1 MLDLNTL
8 SQLKDLKKQI
18 QDSIPR
24 GTGIVKGTNKRF
36 GFVIADN
43 DAQQYLLPQT
53 EMEKVL
59 PGDHIQYILEQ
70 GEKTEEKP
78 IAKIEKLL
86 KSDFS
91 HFIGSI
97 VTKKDQMYVVPD
109 HQQCNRWIFIPPKFR
124 KTLKEGDLVAA
135 KISQHP
141 YQHDGRVQAEIT
153 AYIGQP
159 TDPYIEHRY
168 AIVKEG
174 IEEKIWQADEL
185 QAVRQTAEALL
196 DATVPERTDFR
207 SSVFFTIDG
216 ASTQDLDDALTIETT
231 GDGWL
236 LHVAIADVSAFIDAN
251 SPLDKIAS
259 KQASSIYLPGQKI
272 PMLPDVLSSDICSL
286 KPNQNRL
293 ALVCHLTINNDGAI
307 TNTTYSEAVINSKA
321 KLSYDDVAQFL
332 EGKNSTI
339 NEAIKPCLQ
348 ELHKLALKRNEW
360 RKQNALLMDE
370 YVDYRYTLNDKGKI
384 IAIDKQE
391 RNKAQ
396 QLVEECMLACNEA
409 TAQYINAHQNNGL
422 YLAHNGFKPDQLSG
436 MEKLLNTYLPDFDK
450 TTANTLEGYKKLL
463 RIIDTLDC
471 DLALKEILRKKLV
484 KSEWKTEHS
493 PHFGLGFDAYTTF
506 TSPIR
511 KYSDLLVHRM
521 IKSIIHQQAALVINE
536 KTLTHLNDAIQAVR
550 NAQRDCEQ
558 ALKCQYLQQFKGQVF
573 NGEISMINHRV
584 IGVYL
589 PDFDIHGKIEVRS
602 LNIPFTFK
610 QDSLQLHSDT
620 MNFKLKQPVSVVIDN
635 IDEAQRNI
643 KLTLSENTGVVA

>member
-18 QDSIPR
+18 QDSVPR

-43 DAQQYLLPQT
+43 DSQQYLLPQT

-70 GEKTEEKP
+70 GDKTDEKP

-91 HFIGSI
+91 RFIGSI

-141 YQHDGRVQAEIT
+141 FQHEGRVQAEIT
-153 AYIGQP
+153 AFIGQP
-159 TDPYIEHRY
+159 ADPYIEHRY

-174 IEEKIWQADEL
+174 IEEKIWQPDEL
-185 QAVRQTAEALL
+185 QAVRQTAETLL
-196 DATVPERTDFR
+196 DATIPERSDYR
-207 SSVFFTIDG
+207 SSLFFTIDG
-216 ASTQDLDDALTIETT
+216 ASTQDLDDALNIEKTA
-231 GDGWL
+231 DGWKL
-236 LHVAIADVSAFIDAN
+236 NIAIADVSTFIDAN
-251 SPLDKIAS
+251 SPLDKIAV
-259 KQASSIYLPGQKI
+259 KQASSIYMPGQKI

-286 KPNQNRL
+286 KPHQDRL
-293 ALVCHLTINNDGAI
+293 ALICHLTINADGTI
-307 TNTTYSEAVINSKA
+307 IHTSYTEAVINSKA
-321 KLSYDDVAQFL
+321 KLSYDEVAL
-332 EGKNSTI
+332 LIDGKHSSI
-339 NEAIKPCLQ
+339 NESIKLQ
-348 ELHKLALKRNEW
+348 LLELNNLALQRHEW
-360 RKQNALLMDE
+360 RKKNSLLMDE

-384 IAIDKQE
+384 IAIEKQE

-396 QLVEECMLACNEA
+396 QLVEECMLACNES
-409 TAQYINAHQNNGL
+409 TARFINQHQHDGL
-422 YLAHNGFKPDQLSG
+422 FLAHNGFKADQLSG
-436 MEKLLNTYLPDFDK
+436 LEKLFEAYLPDFDK
-450 TTANTLEGYKKLL
+450 TTANTLEGYKNLL
-463 RIIDTLDC
+463 RLVENLEC

-484 KSEWKTEHS
+484 KSEWSIKHS

-511 KYSDLLVHRM
+511 KYSDLLVHRI
-521 IKSIIHQQAALVINE
+521 IKSIIHQQTAVPLTE
-536 KTLTHLNDAIQAVR
+536 KTITHLNDAIQSVR

-558 ALKCQYLQQFKGQVF
+558 ALKCQYLQQFKGRAF

-584 IGVYL
+584 IGVHL

-602 LNIPFTFK
+602 LNTPFTFK
-610 QDSLQLHSDT
+610 QDSLQLLSDT
-620 MNFKLKQPVSVVIDN
+620 LNFRLKQNVSVIIDS

-643 KLTLSENTGVVA
+643 KLTLAENASAAA